1 MAVNVTMAQE
11 GAPANATM
19 AQEETSFNLQ
29 QDGLLPPTMAQEE
42 PQVTSHK
49 DPLDAK
55 NSERGRDMEE
65 SSTGVLAL
73 TPNQTRIDKA
83 YLQEVLLLSTTST
96 KRT

>member
-1 MAVNVTMAQE
+1 
-11 GAPANATM
+11 M
-19 AQEETSFNLQ
+19 AQEETAFNLQ

-65 SSTGVLAL
+65 HKTESGWEKVTNQPSSSAL
-73 TPNQTRIDKA
+73 IH
-83 YLQEVLLLSTTST
+83 
-96 KRT
+96 